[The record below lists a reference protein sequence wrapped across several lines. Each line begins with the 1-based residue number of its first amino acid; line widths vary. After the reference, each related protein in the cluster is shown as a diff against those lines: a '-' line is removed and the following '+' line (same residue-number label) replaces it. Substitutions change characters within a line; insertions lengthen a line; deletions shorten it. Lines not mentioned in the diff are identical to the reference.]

1 MPQKTVLVT
10 GCSAGG
16 LGEAMAKV
24 YHQKGFRVFAAV
36 RNMAKVGYLSEIEG
50 IEIVKLDVTSAE
62 SIRECATSIGK
73 NTGGS
78 LDILVNNA
86 GLSTVFPLLDTS
98 IEEAKKLFD
107 TNVWALVAMAQAFAP
122 MLIKS
127 KGTIC
132 NVSSVSGEMVFAW
145 QGKLRNTHE
154 VFLSSRSATTRISE
168 TLRLEMEPLG
178 VRVVTLIL
186 GGVQTIR
193 NDATKIPD
201 LELPANS
208 YYQNILSIID
218 RHHKVLVHPNK
229 ANIDAAAANVVNDV
243 LGSSGFFIRRGAAS
257 TLSWFCNTFLPYGI
271 FISMINKESG
281 LSDVGFSRNNA

>member
-24 YHQKGFRVFAAV
+24 YHEKGFRVFAAV
-36 RNMAKVGYLSEIEG
+36 RNTAKVGYLSEIKG
-50 IEIVKLDVTSAE
+50 IEIVKLDVTSVE
-62 SIRECATSIGK
+62 SIRECATTIGK

-98 IEEAKKLFD
+98 IEEAKKVFD

-122 MLIKS
+122 LLIKS

-132 NVSSVSGEMVFAW
+132 NVSSVSSEMVFAW
-145 QGKLRNTHE
+145 QG
-154 VFLSSRSATTRISE
+154 VYSSSRSATTRISE

-178 VRVVTLIL
+178 VRVVTVIL

-193 NDATKIPD
+193 NDATKIPG
-201 LELPANS
+201 LELPADS
-208 YYQNILSIID
+208 YYQKILGIID

-229 ANIDAAAANVVNDV
+229 ANIDVAAKNVVNDV
-243 LGSSGFFIRRGAAS
+243 LSTSGFFIRRGAAS
-257 TLSWFCNTFLPYGI
+257 TLSWFCNTFLPYGL
-271 FISMINKESG
+271 FTSMINKESG
-281 LSDVGFSRNNA
+281 LGQVGFSKDNA